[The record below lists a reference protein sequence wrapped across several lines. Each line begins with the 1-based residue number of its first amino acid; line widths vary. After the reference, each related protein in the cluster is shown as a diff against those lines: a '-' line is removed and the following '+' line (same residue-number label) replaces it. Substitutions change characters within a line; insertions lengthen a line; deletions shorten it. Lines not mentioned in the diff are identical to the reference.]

1 MSAKLSSSVDFV
13 RAPLGAKSRILGLVS
28 AFTLLLAL
36 PACDSAF
43 DSSDASNK
51 VNGNI
56 HVVAGKPA
64 ESVSTVNGSIHIDDK
79 GAVDSAGTVNG
90 SIHLGA
96 NATAKSLKTVNGAIT
111 VAEGAQARDLKSV
124 NGELTVKDGAQIT
137 GSLVNVN
144 GEITVTGAHIE
155 GAIHTVA
162 ANISVLGSAKVDGG
176 ILVEKP
182 SGTINFGGDDP
193 TIIIGPGATV
203 QGELRFERKVHL
215 YVSDHATIG
224 SVEGA
229 TAVTFSGDKPPI
241 NN

>member
-1 MSAKLSSSVDFV
+1 MSEGFGSRIGLARTPVGV
-13 RAPLGAKSRILGLVS
+13 KSRIFGMA
-28 AFTLLLAL
+28 AFALLLAL

-43 DSSDASNK
+43 DSSDASHK

-56 HVVAGKPA
+56 HVAAGRPA
-64 ESVSTVNGSIHIDDK
+64 ESVNTVNGSIHVDDK
-79 GAVDSAGTVNG
+79 AEVDSAGTVNG
-90 SIHLGA
+90 SIHIGA
-96 NATAKSLKTVNGAIT
+96 NATAQSLKTVNGAIT
-111 VAEGAQARDLKSV
+111 VGAGAHATELKSV
-124 NGELTVKDGAQIT
+124 NGELTVKDGAEIK

-144 GEITVTGAHIE
+144 GEITVTGAHIA
-155 GAIHTVA
+155 GSIHTVA
-162 ANISVLGSAKVDGG
+162 ANITITGPSKIDGG

-182 SGTINFGGDDP
+182 SGAMNFGDDP

-224 SVEGA
+224 NVNGA
-229 TAVTFSGDKPPI
+229 TAVTFSGDKPPT

>member
-1 MSAKLSSSVDFV
+1 MSEGLGSIIDLR
-13 RAPLGAKSRILGLVS
+13 RAPFGVKSRLAGLVS

-43 DSSDASNK
+43 DSSDAGNK

-56 HVVAGKPA
+56 HVAAGA
-64 ESVSTVNGSIHIDDK
+64 AAQSVSTVNGSIHIDDK
-79 GAVDSAGTVNG
+79 AVVDSAGTVNG
-90 SIHLGA
+90 SIHVGA

-111 VAEGAQARDLKSV
+111 VGEGAQAKDLKSV
-124 NGELTVKDGAQIT
+124 NGELTVKDGAQIS

-144 GEITVTGAHIE
+144 GEITVTGAHVE

-162 ANISVLGSAKVDGG
+162 AHISILGAAKIDGG

-182 SGTINFGGDDP
+182 SGTLNFGDDP

-224 SVEGA
+224 SVTGA
-229 TAVTFSGDKPPI
+229 TAVTFSGDKPP
-241 NN
+241 NNN